1 MATKKAKRSVRKKQ
15 LAVSDQHSAKSQ
27 TKNRQS
33 QTRRVV
39 HYAQAKGKTVEDV
52 EFSTSSDYHNISI
65 NFQDKTSLNLSIET
79 GFALETDYSNWKTGN
94 QRVLRAWRPIRS
106 L

>member
-1 MATKKAKRSVRKKQ
+1 MAIEKVKRPVSKKQ
-15 LAVSDQHSAKSQ
+15 SDRSRGRLRSRNND
-27 TKNRQS
+27 KNAYRNLI
-33 QTRRVV
+33 
-39 HYAQAKGKTVEDV
+39 HYPQAKGKTVEDV
-52 EFSTSSDYHNISI
+52 EFSTSPNYHNISI

-79 GFALETDYSNWKTGN
+79 ALTLEADYSNWKTGN